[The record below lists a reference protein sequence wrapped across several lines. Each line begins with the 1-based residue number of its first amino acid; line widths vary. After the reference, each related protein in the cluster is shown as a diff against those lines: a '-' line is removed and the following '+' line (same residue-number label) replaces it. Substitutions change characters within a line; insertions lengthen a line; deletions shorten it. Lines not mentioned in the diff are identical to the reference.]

1 RQSHTQGFADSEF
14 YYGIPDDRLTAGD
27 FNDNGVDTL
36 LVFRPSEQKL
46 YIRNSNT
53 LGVADV
59 EFRFGYQHWLPV
71 S

>member
-1 RQSHTQGFADSEF
+1 
-14 YYGIPDDRLTAGD
+14 LTAGD